1 MNRHLRRLTLSCLDL
16 LVLFSA
22 SISFAYGAPAAS
34 ITTLTLASGGNA
46 VTTVTS
52 GSVVTLTAAVT
63 SNSAKVTVGQVNFCD
78 ASVTYCTG
86 IHLLDTAQLTS
97 AGTAVLKLLPPP
109 GSHGYKA
116 VFAGTKTMATST
128 SATSPLTVTGSG
140 PSATSLSSSG
150 SEGNWSLSA
159 AVTGSGPTPPTGTMS
174 LLNASTNNA
183 VIATET
189 VSGGGGPSLLSTG
202 YFSSFLGY
210 PAQLLGFAVTGDFN
224 GDGYLDVAGTVYNS
238 NTSSSAG
245 LVLLGDGMGHFK
257 AAAGTIPQSYDQ
269 PPVAADFNSDGILDL
284 VVSGQ
289 ILLGNGDGTFR
300 QGQIVGA
307 QTQAGNGIETENV
320 AVGDFNGD
328 GIPDLA
334 FLNASQGLVQ
344 VYLGNGDGTF
354 TASPLA
360 PPSAGPNAV
369 AMVAGDFNGD
379 GIADLAVTSAGTTDT
394 VQVFLANGDGSFTA
408 TTPIPLI
415 ANTQFPTA
423 GLIVASDFNGDGNL
437 DLAVVNG
444 NGSVEILLGDGHGNF
459 PSTSG
464 TGVGGLGATEVYAPI
479 YLACGDFNGDGI
491 TDLIINVPIADQTS
505 QGGGTTA
512 IALGNG
518 DGTFSGFG
526 TTSYGPVF
534 AVGDLNGDGITDL
547 VSELGPY
554 ISAMLTNVTFSG
566 VSLTPGS
573 GSQQVVASYSGDSNY
588 AASTSPAISLQA
600 TQGTPTVTLMAPA
613 ASIIDGTPLTATVTG
628 GGLVP
633 TGSVTFY
640 DGSGVLGTVQL
651 SSAGAASVLANAVAL
666 GTNSFSASYLGDA
679 NYVAAVSPALVET
692 VTAAGT
698 SVPTLTVKP
707 ASTTIVAGQ
716 TLAVSI
722 TVSGAAG
729 GPAPTGWVN
738 LADLGYAS
746 VQPLSAG
753 AATYAIPAGSF
764 GIGAN
769 TLTATYSGDP
779 VYAAATA
786 TVTVTMPPAL
796 ISIPSPSPISP
807 GGSVS
812 ETVTFSQQGNY
823 QGTMNVTCA
832 LTSSPMGA
840 QTLPTCELTP
850 DSVSVA
856 TNPTG
861 NQGTLV
867 LAVHTTGSSTASLR
881 RTSGGNLWRIGGGG
895 AVLTLMLTCGISS
908 RRRRWISM
916 LALLSVFSVVVAT
929 IGCGGGSSTSG
940 STGSAGTTAGNYVFT
955 VTGTDASNASITAT
969 ATVTVTVQ

>member
-1 MNRHLRRLTLSCLDL
+1 
-16 LVLFSA
+16 
-22 SISFAYGAPAAS
+22 
-34 ITTLTLASGGNA
+34 
-46 VTTVTS
+46 
-52 GSVVTLTAAVT
+52 
-63 SNSAKVTVGQVNFCD
+63 
-78 ASVTYCTG
+78 
-86 IHLLDTAQLTS
+86 
-97 AGTAVLKLLPPP
+97 
-109 GSHGYKA
+109 
-116 VFAGTKTMATST
+116 
-128 SATSPLTVTGSG
+128 
-140 PSATSLSSSG
+140 
-150 SEGNWSLSA
+150 
-159 AVTGSGPTPPTGTMS
+159 
-174 LLNASTNNA
+174 
-183 VIATET
+183 
-189 VSGGGGPSLLSTG
+189 
-202 YFSSFLGY
+202 
-210 PAQLLGFAVTGDFN
+210 
-224 GDGYLDVAGTVYNS
+224 
-238 NTSSSAG
+238 
-245 LVLLGDGMGHFK
+245 
-257 AAAGTIPQSYDQ
+257 
-269 PPVAADFNSDGILDL
+269 
-284 VVSGQ
+284 
-289 ILLGNGDGTFR
+289 
-300 QGQIVGA
+300 
-307 QTQAGNGIETENV
+307 
-320 AVGDFNGD
+320 
-328 GIPDLA
+328 
-334 FLNASQGLVQ
+334 
-344 VYLGNGDGTF
+344 
-354 TASPLA
+354 
-360 PPSAGPNAV
+360 
-369 AMVAGDFNGD
+369 
-379 GIADLAVTSAGTTDT
+379 
-394 VQVFLANGDGSFTA
+394 
-408 TTPIPLI
+408 
-415 ANTQFPTA
+415 
-423 GLIVASDFNGDGNL
+423 
-437 DLAVVNG
+437 
-444 NGSVEILLGDGHGNF
+444 
-459 PSTSG
+459 
-464 TGVGGLGATEVYAPI
+464 
-479 YLACGDFNGDGI
+479 
-491 TDLIINVPIADQTS
+491 
-505 QGGGTTA
+505 
-512 IALGNG
+512 
-518 DGTFSGFG
+518 
-526 TTSYGPVF
+526 
-534 AVGDLNGDGITDL
+534 
-547 VSELGPY
+547 
-554 ISAMLTNVTFSG
+554 
-566 VSLTPGS
+566 
-573 GSQQVVASYSGDSNY
+573 
-588 AASTSPAISLQA
+588 
-600 TQGTPTVTLMAPA
+600 MAPA